1 MISNMNKYTIVQLD
15 LLRLRLDG
23 PFRECA
29 EAIVE
34 KADLGETITQYEYEL
49 AEELVMLAHEGK
61 IG

>member
-1 MISNMNKYTIVQLD
+1 METDMNQYTIIQLD
-15 LLRLRLDG
+15 LIRPRLDG

>member
-1 MISNMNKYTIVQLD
+1 MISHMNKYTLLQLD
-15 LLRLRLDG
+15 LVRPRLDG
-23 PFRECA
+23 HLRECA